1 VGYKLDFDVLQ
12 QNGEC
17 YVLRSNGSKNSL
29 YMEIRIMLGIVDQ
42 QRNDAM
48 LKARNEQ
55 LREEAIIASG
65 TYFRGKDGIVY
76 RKSGPNGEPKK
87 V

>member
-1 VGYKLDFDVLQ
+1 MALKTHFKSFFTKEIYHCFSMMVIH
-12 QNGEC
+12 
-17 YVLRSNGSKNSL
+17 
-29 YMEIRIMLGIVDQ
+29 MEIRIMLGIVDQ